1 MADAQTIYEIKAAC
15 KKPGCPVCTM
25 VQRAG
30 SRYIEGTFN
39 ESMLDPGIRLKLV
52 ESLGFCYEHTWQS
65 IDLKLSE
72 ALGHAILYQSLV
84 KRILKTIAENPKS
97 NGGQLAQMLE
107 AEKGCPACRIE
118 EETLE
123 RIVDSFATALRH
135 ADFVQELQEAGSLCL
150 PHLQRLLPHLDEKR
164 QGIVLHHQVE
174 RMESLNGELAEFIRK
189 SDYRFRDEVIGA
201 EGDSYKR
208 AADLVKGKHRAENK
222 KDLRYL

>member
-1 MADAQTIYEIKAAC
+1 MADAQTIYELRAAF
-15 KKPGCPVCTM
+15 KKPGCPICMM
-25 VQRAG
+25 VQKAG
-30 SRYIEGTFN
+30 ARYIEGTFN
-39 ESMLDPGIRLKLV
+39 ESMLDPSIRMKLV

-72 ALGHAILYQSLV
+72 ALGHAILYQNLV
-84 KRILKTIAENPKS
+84 KRILKTISERSRS
-97 NGGQLAQMLE
+97 NGEQLVQALE

-123 RIVDSFATALRH
+123 RIVDSFAAALRQG
-135 ADFVQELQEAGSLCL
+135 DFVQEFQVSGSLCL
-150 PHLQRLLPHLDEKR
+150 PHLSRLLPHLDEKR
-164 QGIVLHHQVE
+164 KGGVLAHQVE
-174 RMESLNGELAEFIRK
+174 RMENLNQELAEFIRK
-189 SDYRFRDEVIGA
+189 CDYRFRDEVIGA